1 MYPRLPELT
10 DAGPGVGMSSAESRI
25 QILEKAR
32 MYGNEKVLRIQQ
44 AREDSGQNKAEWLN
58 ACIKAVLNG

>member
-1 MYPRLPELT
+1 
-10 DAGPGVGMSSAESRI
+10 MSSAESRI